1 MPVHCLNGLYIN
13 DIQMLTRALAHYLEF
28 ITWPSDDIPIG
39 GATCCWPHT
48 DKASEAPHLR

>member
-1 MPVHCLNGLYIN
+1 MPVHCLNGLCIN
-13 DIQMLTRALAHYLEF
+13 DIQMLTPALAHYLGF